1 MKRGFFRL
9 WLLLLLAG
17 NFWWEEAVA
26 QRFDW
31 RSRIDDLVYKAD
43 SLSLVSQ
50 QTFHI
55 NKFLSDDRPIRETWH
70 YTVSE
75 GRVVIFEIHYF
86 VDTIEY
92 LEVYYLDRDQVVC
105 TEQYVIEY
113 PAQQDDRIRWGAVG
127 FFQGPSVKQFVTM
140 GSIPDE
146 YSRLSS
152 YDLWSRFKSRY
163 RELTAQRTLQ
173 EKNTK
178 GAIFAP

>member
-1 MKRGFFRL
+1 MKGGYFRVG
-9 WLLLLLAG
+9 LLLFFAG
-17 NFWWEEAVA
+17 IFWSVEAVA

-31 RSRIDDLVYKAD
+31 RSRIDELVHKAD

-113 PAQQDDRIRWGAVG
+113 PEQQDDRIRWGAVG

-140 GSIPDE
+140 GAVPDE

>member
-1 MKRGFFRL
+1 MKGGFFRV
-9 WLLLLLAG
+9 WLFLLVAG
-17 NFWWEEAVA
+17 NFWCEEVIA

-43 SLSLVSQ
+43 SLSLVAQ

-75 GRVVIFEIHYF
+75 GRVVIFEVHYF

-140 GSIPDE
+140 GSVPDE

-178 GAIFAP
+178 GAIFVP